1 MVIKMNKEKFI
12 KTLKEKLNIDENTA
26 VIINNILENNNIFG
40 RKNKDKII
48 NEIMDA
54 LKIDL
59 EKAKEIYEKVM
70 EIISSAIKNK
80 IKHPFRKD

>member
-1 MVIKMNKEKFI
+1 MNKTKFI
-12 KTLKEKLNIDENTA
+12 EKLKETLSIDENTA

-48 NEIMDA
+48 NEMMDA

-70 EIISSAIKNK
+70 KIISSAIKNK
-80 IKHPFRKD
+80 IKHPFGKE

>member
-1 MVIKMNKEKFI
+1 MNKTKFI
-12 KTLKEKLNIDENTA
+12 EKLKETLSIDENTA

-48 NEIMDA
+48 NEMMDA

-80 IKHPFRKD
+80 IKHPFGKD